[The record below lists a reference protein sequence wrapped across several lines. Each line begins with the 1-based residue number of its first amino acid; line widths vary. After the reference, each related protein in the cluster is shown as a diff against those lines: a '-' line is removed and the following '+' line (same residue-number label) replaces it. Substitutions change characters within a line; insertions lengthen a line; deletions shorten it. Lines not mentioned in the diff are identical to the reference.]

1 MVVPEIIPA
10 IMAATD
16 EEYARKLKAVERIV
30 VRAQIVIADGDF
42 VKAETVGASTVE
54 NFGSEISL
62 DVHLMVKDPIA
73 HIGEFSR
80 IGIDRIIFHAEASRE
95 METVIEEIKSLGHR
109 VGVALSLE
117 TPVSLIEKVIEAI
130 DLVQLMAVEVG
141 ISGGKFN
148 PAVLPK
154 VLSLRER
161 YPDLQIAIA
170 GGISIA
176 NAKLVVD
183 AGANELVIGDHLF
196 GSSDTKSY
204 VEELET
210 ILRNEEM
217 VLMS

>member
-1 MVVPEIIPA
+1 MVIPEIIPA
-10 IMAATD
+10 IMAASD
-16 EEYARKLKAVERIV
+16 EEYARKLKAVESLV

-42 VKAETVGASTVE
+42 VKATTIGASTVE

-80 IGIDRIIFHAEASRE
+80 VGIDRIIFHAEASRE

-117 TPVSLIEKVIEAI
+117 TPVSLIEKVIEGV

-141 ISGGKFN
+141 LSGGKFN
-148 PAVLPK
+148 STVLPK

-161 YPDLQIAIA
+161 YPSLSIAVA
-170 GGISIA
+170 GGISTD

-183 AGANELVIGDHLF
+183 SGANELVIGDHLF
-196 GSSDTKSY
+196 GSADIKSY
-204 VEELET
+204 VGELQT

-217 VLMS
+217 ALMS

>member
-16 EEYARKLKAVERIV
+16 EEYGRKLKAVESLV
-30 VRAQIVIADGDF
+30 VRAQVVIADGDF
-42 VKAETVGASTVE
+42 VKATTIGASTVE

-80 IGIDRIIFHAEASRE
+80 IGIDRIIFHAEASPE

-117 TPVSLIEKVIEAI
+117 TPVSLIEKVIEGV

-154 VLSLRER
+154 ALSLRER
-161 YPDLQIAIA
+161 YPDLQIAVA
-170 GGISIA
+170 GGISTD

-196 GSSDTKSY
+196 GSSDIKSY
-204 VEELET
+204 VGELQT
-210 ILRNEEM
+210 ILRDEEM
-217 VLMS
+217 RLVS